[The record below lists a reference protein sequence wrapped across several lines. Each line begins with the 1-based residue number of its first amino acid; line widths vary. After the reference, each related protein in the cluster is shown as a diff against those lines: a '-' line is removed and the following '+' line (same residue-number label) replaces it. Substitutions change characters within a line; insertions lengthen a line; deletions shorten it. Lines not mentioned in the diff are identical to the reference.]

1 MINDDGQRFDKSK
14 PCQLT
19 RVPVECCPC
28 SAPAAVVHDDDRQ
41 PAVGVE
47 QTVVDV
53 EPGAAVVVV
62 AVVGATAAAVA
73 VVVVVAVARELAG
86 TAPAAAAGQSTHE
99 SFF

>member
-53 EPGAAVVVV
+53 EPGAAVVV

-86 TAPAAAAGQSTHE
+86 TAPAAAAGQLTHE